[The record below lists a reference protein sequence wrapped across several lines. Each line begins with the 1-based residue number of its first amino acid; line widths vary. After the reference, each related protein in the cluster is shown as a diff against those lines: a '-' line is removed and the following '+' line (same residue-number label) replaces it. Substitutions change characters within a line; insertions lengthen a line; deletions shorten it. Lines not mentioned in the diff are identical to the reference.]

1 MKISSTVV
9 AVAIL
14 LCFGQ
19 ASAIEPDNR
28 KAAEELLTL
37 TNVEK
42 NLADMR
48 AQIGQMMTAQLQSTN
63 VPENMRDKL
72 AQFQKQLMDTI
83 FEELAFAKMKPV
95 YVDIY
100 SSTFTAEELS
110 GLVSFYKSPV
120 GRAYANK
127 LPALMKRM
135 MEVAQTK
142 MQTLAPRLK
151 KMNDDFIA
159 ELKKGPSPP

>member
-72 AQFQKQLMDTI
+72 AHFQKQLMDTI

>member
-1 MKISSTVV
+1 MSITCTV
-9 AVAIL
+9 ASVAIRPCL
-14 LCFGQ
+14 GQ
-19 ASAIEPDNR
+19 AWAIEPDNR
-28 KAAEELLTL
+28 EAADELLTL
-37 TNVEK
+37 TNVEQ
-42 NLADMR
+42 NLAGMR
-48 AQIGQMMTAQLQSTN
+48 SEIGQMMTAQLQSTN

-72 AQFQKQLMDTI
+72 AHFQKQLMDTI

>member
-83 FEELAFAKMKPV
+83 LEELAFAKMKPV

>member
-1 MKISSTVV
+1 M
-9 AVAIL
+9 
-14 LCFGQ
+14 
-19 ASAIEPDNR
+19 
-28 KAAEELLTL
+28 
-37 TNVEK
+37 
-42 NLADMR
+42 NLASVWKVPVLFVCENNLYGEYSPLRSTTPVEDLAIRATSYDMR

-72 AQFQKQLMDTI
+72 AHFQKQLMDTI

>member
-48 AQIGQMMTAQLQSTN
+48 AQIGQMMTAQLESTN

-135 MEVAQTK
+135 MEVAQIK

>member
-9 AVAIL
+9 VVAIL

-19 ASAIEPDNR
+19 ATAVEPDNR

-48 AQIGQMMTAQLQSTN
+48 AQIGQMITAQLQSTN

-72 AQFQKQLMDTI
+72 AQFQKQLMYTI
-83 FEELAFAKMKPV
+83 FEDLAFWKMKPA
-95 YVDIY
+95 YAAIY
-100 SSTFTAEELS
+100 SSTFTAEESS
-110 GLVSFYKSPV
+110 GLVSFSKSAV
-120 GRAYANK
+120 GRSYC
-127 LPALMKRM
+127 R
-135 MEVAQTK
+135 
-142 MQTLAPRLK
+142 
-151 KMNDDFIA
+151 
-159 ELKKGPSPP
+159 

>member
-14 LCFGQ
+14 LSFGQ

>member
-1 MKISSTVV
+1 MKISSTVA

-83 FEELAFAKMKPV
+83 FEELAFAKMKPA

>member
-1 MKISSTVV
+1 
-9 AVAIL
+9 
-14 LCFGQ
+14 
-19 ASAIEPDNR
+19 
-28 KAAEELLTL
+28 
-37 TNVEK
+37 
-42 NLADMR
+42 
-48 AQIGQMMTAQLQSTN
+48 
-63 VPENMRDKL
+63 
-72 AQFQKQLMDTI
+72 MDTI
-83 FEELAFAKMKPV
+83 FEELAFSKMKPV

>member
-135 MEVAQTK
+135 MEVAQTR

-159 ELKKGPSPP
+159 ELTKGPSPP

>member
-48 AQIGQMMTAQLQSTN
+48 AQIGQMMTAQLESTN

>member
-9 AVAIL
+9 VVAAL
-14 LCFGQ
+14 LCLGE
-19 ASAIEPDNR
+19 AAAVEPDNR

-37 TNVEK
+37 TNAEQH
-42 NLADMR
+42 LADMR
-48 AQIGQMMTAQLQSTN
+48 AQIGQMMTAQLQSMN

-72 AQFQKQLMDTI
+72 AHFHQQLMDII
-83 FEELAFAKMKPV
+83 FEELTFAKMKPA

-100 SSTFTAEELS
+100 SSTFTAKELS
-110 GLVSFYKSPV
+110 GLVSFYKGPV

-127 LPALMKRM
+127 SPALMKRM

-142 MQTLAPRLK
+142 MQTLAPRIK

>member
-159 ELKKGPSPP
+159 ELTKGPSPP

>member
-159 ELKKGPSPP
+159 ELKKGPSTP

>member
-135 MEVAQTK
+135 MEVAQTR

>member
-159 ELKKGPSPP
+159 ELKKGPSSP

>member
-127 LPALMKRM
+127 LPTLMKRM
-135 MEVAQTK
+135 MEVAQIK

-159 ELKKGPSPP
+159 ELTKGPSPP

>member
-135 MEVAQTK
+135 MEVAQTN

>member
-135 MEVAQTK
+135 MEVAQIK

>member
-135 MEVAQTK
+135 MEVAQIK

-159 ELKKGPSPP
+159 ELTKGPSPP

>member
-14 LCFGQ
+14 LCFGR

>member
-83 FEELAFAKMKPV
+83 FEELAFSKMKPV

>member
-37 TNVEK
+37 TNTEK

-127 LPALMKRM
+127 LPTLMKRM
-135 MEVAQTK
+135 MEVAQIK

>member
-28 KAAEELLTL
+28 NAAEELLTL
-37 TNVEK
+37 TNTEK

-48 AQIGQMMTAQLQSTN
+48 AQIGQLMTAQLQSTN

-83 FEELAFAKMKPV
+83 FEELAFAKMKPA

-135 MEVAQTK
+135 MEVAQIK

-159 ELKKGPSPP
+159 ELKKGPSPH

>member
-14 LCFGQ
+14 LCSGL
-19 ASAIEPDNR
+19 AAAVESDNR

-37 TNVEK
+37 TNAEQ

-48 AQIGQMMTAQLQSTN
+48 VQIGQMMTAQLQSTN

-83 FEELAFAKMKPV
+83 FEELTFAKMKPA

-100 SSTFTAEELS
+100 SSTFTAKELS
-110 GLVSFYKSPV
+110 GLISFYKSPV

-127 LPALMKRM
+127 LPALTKRM
-135 MEVAQTK
+135 MEVAQTR
-142 MQTLAPRLK
+142 MQTLAPRLT

-159 ELKKGPSPP
+159 ELKKGPSPH